1 MDWFFIWLRKRML
14 EAAKRRDEG
23 SALVSTRSEVV
34 KSGGSPT
41 DAHGHKLIELLRAV
55 NGKVL
60 EIAHRKSPHVEW
72 DITLYIVKDDE
83 SLADAIA
90 TALLVTGEN

>member
-1 MDWFFIWLRKRML
+1 MDWFFIWFRKRML
-14 EAAKRRDEG
+14 EASKRRDEG
-23 SALVSTRSEVV
+23 IALVSTRSEVV

-41 DAHGHKLIELLRAV
+41 DAHGHKRIELLSAV

-60 EIAHRKSPHVEW
+60 EIAHRKTPHVDWE
-72 DITLYIVKDDE
+72 ITLYIVRDDE

>member
-1 MDWFFIWLRKRML
+1 MDWFFNWFRKRML

-23 SALVSTRSEVV
+23 IALVSTRSEVV
-34 KSGGSPT
+34 KSNESNTQMSPI
-41 DAHGHKLIELLRAV
+41 KRVELLRAV
-55 NGKVL
+55 NGKVI
-60 EIAHRKSPHVEW
+60 EVMHRKTPHVDWEC
-72 DITLYIVKDDE
+72 TLYIVKDDE